1 MIRLESTFLNS
12 EGKSHRFSVN
22 NPDTSKSPEEIKE
35 ALTLLTTLGIFE
47 KDGVG
52 LFRQVV
58 KAKYVETIVTPI
70 FEGDEMFGDSSL
82 EEPEVIEDNNAGQ
95 PMALRCTWQETPKVP
110 EVSLDLPPI
119 RSEVHEALRSASEKG
134 TEVKENK
141 VTETNAPSVEVTT
154 KLADMEPLSLPA
166 GSPYDVVKEMF
177 RRRKRRKAKEQERRK
192 RKDPPDS
199 PS

>member
-12 EGKSHRFSVN
+12 EGKNHRFSVN

-35 ALTLLTTLGIFE
+35 LLTLLTTLDIFE

-52 LFRQVV
+52 LFKQVV

-70 FEGDEMFGDSSL
+70 FEGDEMFGNTFL
-82 EEPEVIEDNNAGQ
+82 EEPEVIEDNQTEQ
-95 PMALRCTWQETPKVP
+95 PTTLRCTWQETPKVP
-110 EVSLDLPPI
+110 EVSIELPPV

-141 VTETNAPSVEVTT
+141 VPETNAPSIEGTT
-154 KLADMEPLSLPA
+154 KLKKEEPLSPPA

-177 RRRKRRKAKEQERRK
+177 RRRKRRKAKEEEKRK
-192 RKDPPDS
+192 RKEPPES

>member
-12 EGKSHRFSVN
+12 EGKNHRFSVN
-22 NPDTSKSPEEIKE
+22 NPDTTKSSEEIKE
-35 ALTLLTTLGIFE
+35 LLTLLTTLDIFE

-52 LFRQVV
+52 LFKQVV

-70 FEGDEMFGDSSL
+70 FEGDEMFGDVSL
-82 EEPEVIEDNNAGQ
+82 EESDNTAEQ

-110 EVSLDLPPI
+110 EVALDLPPV
-119 RSEVHEALRSASEKG
+119 RSEVHEALRSAAENG
-134 TEVKENK
+134 TEVKETK
-141 VTETNAPSVEVTT
+141 VPETNAPSIEGTT
-154 KLADMEPLSLPA
+154 KLAKEEPLSPPA

-192 RKDPPDS
+192 QKEPPES

>member
-12 EGKSHRFSVN
+12 EGNSHRFSVN
-22 NPDTSKSPEEIKE
+22 NPDTTKSPEEIKE
-35 ALTLLTTLGIFE
+35 LLTLLTTLDIFE

-52 LFRQVV
+52 LFKQVV

-70 FEGDEMFGDSSL
+70 FEGDEMFGDVSL
-82 EEPEVIEDNNAGQ
+82 EESDNTAEQ

-110 EVSLDLPPI
+110 EVALDLPPI

-141 VTETNAPSVEVTT
+141 VTETNTPSIEETT
-154 KLADMEPLSLPA
+154 KLRKEEPLSPPA

-177 RRRKRRKAKEQERRK
+177 RRRKRWKAKEQERGK
-192 RKDPPDS
+192 QKEPPES

>member
-12 EGKSHRFSVN
+12 EGNSHRFSVN
-22 NPDTSKSPEEIKE
+22 NPDTTKSPEEIKE
-35 ALTLLTTLGIFE
+35 LLTLLTTLDIFE

-52 LFRQVV
+52 LFKQVV

-70 FEGDEMFGDSSL
+70 FEGDEMFGDVSL
-82 EEPEVIEDNNAGQ
+82 EEPDNTAEQ
-95 PMALRCTWQETPKVP
+95 PTTLRCTWQETPKVP
-110 EVSLDLPPI
+110 EVSIELPLV
-119 RSEVHEALRSASEKG
+119 RSEVHETLRSASEKG

-141 VTETNAPSVEVTT
+141 VTETNAPSIEGTT
-154 KLADMEPLSLPA
+154 KLEKEEPLSPPA

-192 RKDPPDS
+192 QKKAPES

>member
-12 EGKSHRFSVN
+12 IGKSHRFSVN

-35 ALTLLTTLGIFE
+35 LLTLLTTLDIFE

-52 LFRQVV
+52 LFKQVV

-70 FEGDEMFGDSSL
+70 FEGDEMFGDVSL
-82 EEPEVIEDNNAGQ
+82 EEPDHTVEQ
-95 PMALRCTWQETPKVP
+95 PMTLRCTWQETSKVP
-110 EVSLDLPPI
+110 EVALDLPPV
-119 RSEVHEALRSASEKG
+119 RSEVHEVLSASTNNETSAKPAAV
-134 TEVKENK
+134 TVENFE
-141 VTETNAPSVEVTT
+141 TTNALPNNEETT
-154 KLADMEPLSLPA
+154 LPA

-177 RRRKRRKAKEQERRK
+177 RRRKRWKAKEQERRK
-192 RKDPPDS
+192 QKEPPES

>member
-12 EGKSHRFSVN
+12 EGNSHRFSVN
-22 NPDTSKSPEEIKE
+22 NPDTTKSPEEIKE
-35 ALTLLTTLGIFE
+35 LLTLLTTLDIFE

-52 LFRQVV
+52 LFKQVV

-70 FEGDEMFGDSSL
+70 FEGDEMFGDVSL
-82 EEPEVIEDNNAGQ
+82 EESDNTAEQ
-95 PMALRCTWQETPKVP
+95 PMTLRCTWQETPKVP

-134 TEVKENK
+134 TEVKENTA
-141 VTETNAPSVEVTT
+141 TETSSPSIEGTT
-154 KLADMEPLSLPA
+154 KLAKEEPLSPPA
-166 GSPYDVVKEMF
+166 SSPYDVVKEMF
-177 RRRKRRKAKEQERRK
+177 RRRKRWKAKEQERRK
-192 RKDPPDS
+192 QKEPPES

>member
-12 EGKSHRFSVN
+12 EGNSHRFSVN

-35 ALTLLTTLGIFE
+35 LLTLLTTLDIFE

-52 LFRQVV
+52 LFKQVV

-70 FEGDEMFGDSSL
+70 FEGDEMFGDVSL
-82 EEPEVIEDNNAGQ
+82 EEPDNTAEK
-95 PMALRCTWQETPKVP
+95 PMTLRCTWQETPKVP
-110 EVSLDLPPI
+110 EVSLDLSPI

-134 TEVKENK
+134 TEDKEVKAP
-141 VTETNAPSVEVTT
+141 VVSAPSIERTI
-154 KLADMEPLSLPA
+154 KLAKEEPLSPPA

-177 RRRKRRKAKEQERRK
+177 RRRKRWKAKEQERRK
-192 RKDPPDS
+192 QKEAPES

>member
-12 EGKSHRFSVN
+12 IGKSHRFSVN
-22 NPDTSKSPEEIKE
+22 NPDTTKSPEEIKE
-35 ALTLLTTLGIFE
+35 LLTLLTTLDIFE

-52 LFRQVV
+52 LFKQVV

-70 FEGDEMFGDSSL
+70 FEGNEMFGDSSL
-82 EEPEVIEDNNAGQ
+82 EEPEVEGNTPEQ
-95 PMALRCTWQETPKVP
+95 LTTLRCTWQETPKVP
-110 EVSLDLPPI
+110 EVSIDLPPI

-134 TEVKENK
+134 TEIKEAK
-141 VTETNAPSVEVTT
+141 TTETNVPSIERTT
-154 KLADMEPLSLPA
+154 AKLAEEEPLSPPA

-192 RKDPPDS
+192 QKEPPES

>member
-12 EGKSHRFSVN
+12 EGNSHRFSVN

-35 ALTLLTTLGIFE
+35 LLTLLTTLDIFE

-52 LFRQVV
+52 LFKQVV

-70 FEGDEMFGDSSL
+70 FEGDEMFGNSSL
-82 EEPEVIEDNNAGQ
+82 EEPDDTVEQ
-95 PMALRCTWQETPKVP
+95 STTLRCTWQETPKVP
-110 EVSLDLPPI
+110 EVSIDLPPV

-141 VTETNAPSVEVTT
+141 VTETNSPSIEGTT
-154 KLADMEPLSLPA
+154 KLEKEEPLSPPA
-166 GSPYDVVKEMF
+166 GSPSDVVKEMF
-177 RRRKRRKAKEQERRK
+177 RRRKRWKAKEKEQRNRK
-192 RKDPPDS
+192 EPPS
-199 PS
+199 

>member
-12 EGKSHRFSVN
+12 IGKSHRFSVN
-22 NPDTSKSPEEIKE
+22 NPDTTKSPEEIKE
-35 ALTLLTTLGIFE
+35 LLTLLTTLDIFE

-52 LFRQVV
+52 LFKQVV

-70 FEGDEMFGDSSL
+70 FEGNEMFGDSSL
-82 EEPEVIEDNNAGQ
+82 EEPEVEGNTPEQ
-95 PMALRCTWQETPKVP
+95 LTTLRCTWQETPKVP
-110 EVSLDLPPI
+110 EVSIDLPPI

-134 TEVKENK
+134 TEIKEAK
-141 VTETNAPSVEVTT
+141 TTETNVPSIERTT
-154 KLADMEPLSLPA
+154 AKLAEEKPLFPPV

-177 RRRKRRKAKEQERRK
+177 RRRKRWKAKEEEKRK
-192 RKDPPDS
+192 RKDPPES

>member
-12 EGKSHRFSVN
+12 EGNSHRFSVN
-22 NPDTSKSPEEIKE
+22 NPDTRKSPEEIKE
-35 ALTLLTTLGIFE
+35 LLTLLTTLDIFE

-52 LFRQVV
+52 LFKQVV

-70 FEGDEMFGDSSL
+70 FEGDKMFGNASI
-82 EEPEVIEDNNAGQ
+82 EEPEVEGNTPEQ
-95 PMALRCTWQETPKVP
+95 LTTLRCTWQETPKVP
-110 EVSLDLPPI
+110 EVSIDLPPV
-119 RSEVHEALRSASEKG
+119 RSEVHEALRSAAENG

-141 VTETNAPSVEVTT
+141 VTEINTPSIEGTT
-154 KLADMEPLSLPA
+154 KLTKEEPLSPPG

-192 RKDPPDS
+192 QKEPPES